1 MGGRCHFVHWL
12 AVPPRPH
19 EHLVAAAV
27 QQEFGHATAS
37 ITLDTYGHL
46 FPDELEAVAG
56 QLERARAEALASL
69 GTQHGPTVAPI
80 QERAG
85 G

>member
-1 MGGRCHFVHWL
+1 
-12 AVPPRPH
+12 
-19 EHLVAAAV
+19 VAAAV
-27 QQEFGHATAS
+27 QQQFGHATAS

-69 GTQHGPTVAPI
+69 GPSTDPRSRRFRNALVG
-80 QERAG
+80 ERIWVVSEG
-85 G
+85 